1 MGPKFRIRI
10 QIKGVGECGCVVV
23 RRNDIITVVSQQD
36 EHCWVG
42 ELNGLVGWFPAKFVQ
57 VGLTKIFAKFV
68 QVGFVEHFC
77 HVCTVGLTNIF
88 ATFVQVGQNNRIK
101 TLGPGGL

>member
-57 VGLTKIFAKFV
+57 VGLTKILPSLYRSV
-68 QVGFVEHFC
+68 
-77 HVCTVGLTNIF
+77 LSNIF